1 MNKQDLIELI
11 VFNIQNYKIDVIEV
25 ADFPTDA
32 ITNNKRKITV
42 YNPETITPYK
52 LAHELMHIKNGDMH
66 RFQDYDTLN
75 PQEAKANREAILF
88 LWDIFETQGGSHHD
102 IPIFCEFTG
111 CPFYLS
117 YSIISE
123 ISNDV
128 IEFLN
133 EEDSRTIEECADEYL
148 NDFDFISDTTIINIE
163 SFLKRYGINF
173 NQFDKAR
180 NILFSK
186 ANLKRV

>member
-1 MNKQDLIELI
+1 MTVKELVDAI
-11 VFNIQNYKIDVIEV
+11 IKRMASMGYVVKAIPLFGGKAFINTKYKICAYDLTNTTPF
-25 ADFPTDA
+25 DFAHEYIHAKYEDHDRKCEYD
-32 ITNNKRKITV
+32 ITN
-42 YNPETITPYK
+42 Y
-52 LAHELMHIKNGDMH
+52 
-66 RFQDYDTLN
+66 
-75 PQEAKANREAILF
+75 QEVRANREAILF
-88 LWDIFETQGGSHHD
+88 LWDIFESQGGSYHD
-102 IPIFCEFTG
+102 ISVFCEFTG

-117 YSIISE
+117 CSIISE
-123 ISNDV
+123 ITNDV

-133 EEDSRTIEECADEYL
+133 EEDSRTIEECAEEYL